1 MSTNDRELI
10 FDRIRSAV
18 GALREPAPLPEFSD
32 ELVVRRNTLSAADSW
47 QRFAQRMQAIHGHA
61 FANTTELAAWLRREG
76 WTHGYCDPELWPV
89 LGASFSDGFT
99 VETTFDRRRIDDYQF
114 GLTRAAGAIAETGS
128 IILKD
133 TGSSPRLAA
142 LAPWVHIAA
151 FKSAEIHP
159 TLPDAVRALGDDPNI
174 IWVTGP
180 SKTGDIESVLVE
192 GMHGPGV
199 QVALLLV

>member
-10 FDRIRSAV
+10 YGRIRSAI
-18 GALREPAPLPEFSD
+18 GALPEPAPLPEFND
-32 ELVVRRNTLSAADSW
+32 EQVIRRDTRTADDPW
-47 QRFAQRMQAIHGHA
+47 QRFAQRMQAIHGHTFVDA
-61 FANTTELAAWLRREG
+61 TELAAWLREQG
-76 WTHGYCDPELWPV
+76 KIHGYCDPELWPI
-89 LGASFSDGFT
+89 LSPSFGDGFII
-99 VETTFDRRRIDDYQF
+99 ETTFDRSRVDDYQF
-114 GLTRAAGAIAETGS
+114 GLTRASGAIAETGT

-133 TGSSPRLAA
+133 KVASPRLAA

-151 FKSAEIHP
+151 FKHAEIHP
-159 TLPDAVRALGDDPNI
+159 TLPDAIRALGDDPNI

-199 QVALLLV
+199 QVALLLG